1 MKNRKNR
8 MWILGLPV
16 AAAAGMSALA
26 YWFFRFA
33 ISRKGE
39 TLPGR
44 GDQEKDA
51 EEKRIWKQ
59 YWQKHVRQK
68 EWLASRPLEEVSVRS
83 EEGYLLKGSYFPCA
97 DAERIVLCA
106 HGYRG
111 NPIEDFS
118 AIAGWLHEHG
128 SDLLL
133 IDQRATNRSEGNFI
147 TFGAKEKTDVKRW
160 CDWLEKRNEKQLPVY
175 LYGVSMGASTVLL
188 ASGLELPDG
197 VKGIIADCGYS
208 SIRSTFEDRVRES
221 FHLFPYPLMYF
232 MEYWCRKIAGFTLEE
247 GDVGRALE
255 TNTLPVLFLHGE
267 EDHFVKPENTLRNF
281 EACKADK
288 KLVIVPGASHL
299 ISSIVNPNLYTENL
313 KEFFERCEGK
323 TN

>member
-1 MKNRKNR
+1 
-8 MWILGLPV
+8 
-16 AAAAGMSALA
+16 
-26 YWFFRFA
+26 
-33 ISRKGE
+33 
-39 TLPGR
+39 
-44 GDQEKDA
+44 
-51 EEKRIWKQ
+51 
-59 YWQKHVRQK
+59 
-68 EWLASRPLEEVSVRS
+68 
-83 EEGYLLKGSYFPCA
+83 
-97 DAERIVLCA
+97 
-106 HGYRG
+106 
-111 NPIEDFS
+111 
-118 AIAGWLHEHG
+118 
-128 SDLLL
+128 
-133 IDQRATNRSEGNFI
+133 
-147 TFGAKEKTDVKRW
+147 
-160 CDWLEKRNEKQLPVY
+160 
-175 LYGVSMGASTVLL
+175 MGASTVLL

-232 MEYWCRKIAGFTLEE
+232 MEYWCQKIAGFTLEE